1 MIPARPNGKMVVI
14 PCAYPGYEFQSED
27 ATEPIACALLQS
39 YSFSH
44 ATAAPA
50 VQAAVPA
57 PVTEN
62 QGPKMERSHIG
73 IGVSMEKW
81 NVFTH

>member
-1 MIPARPNGKMVVI
+1 M
-14 PCAYPGYEFQSED
+14 
-27 ATEPIACALLQS
+27 TEPIACAVLQS
-39 YSFSH
+39 LSFSH

-62 QGPKMERSHIG
+62 RGPKLEKPHIG
-73 IGVSMEKW
+73 IVLSMEEW
-81 NVFTH
+81 NVFTRQWLVFEAASGIDDISTPSHLFQCAN